1 MYGLPKVHK
10 GRGASNN
17 VPPFRPVLSAIGTC
31 TYSIAKLFAAIL
43 KEFTLNEH
51 TVREQFFFCD
61 VIQEQDNNLQVA
73 SFDDIES
80 LFTNISMDETINFC
94 VNNVLGNKKRVQGLL
109 KKDFNP
115 ILCYRSLLIPPE
127 NIRKPEV
134 SDQCYEM
141 G

>member
-1 MYGLPKVHK
+1 MYGLCKVHK
-10 GRGASNN
+10 GKGASNN

-31 TYSIAKLFAAIL
+31 TYSIAKLFTPIL
-43 KEFTLNEH
+43 KEFTLNEY

-73 SFDDIES
+73 SFDIES

-109 KKDFNP
+109 KKDF
-115 ILCYRSLLIPPE
+115 
-127 NIRKPEV
+127 KPFYAT
-134 SDQCYEM
+134 DLF
-141 G
+141 